1 MLLKTNRP
9 PTDQEK
15 TIIQESMAPAAA
27 KLKAVEVEISKMAA
41 HIDDL
46 KSQAQEAE
54 SKLQRLREQ
63 KAAILQTFQDH
74 RRVLSAIRDVPDD
87 VFREIFIACTAADV
101 PTLSTR
107 YTPLPYVLGRISS
120 GLRHIALTTPAIWT
134 RMDLPFHLYI
144 DEKDRRR
151 GYLTLARMARQWLK
165 RADGLPLSLFIEDS
179 AVSNTRFRNNESD
192 EWNILID
199 VLLSY
204 SAAWKKLSLKSSCQH
219 LSRLLKR
226 ISALTAVDLPLLQSV
241 SLEIACVAPNSGL
254 SNIELL
260 KIPTLKHLSISLE
273 SNKLRR
279 FVVNWA
285 VLTSVSFHGKH
296 EDEGYSRT
304 ELAKIFRQ
312 TKCLV
317 FCDIDVGRS
326 RASDEHYHGKIML
339 PFLKT
344 FYLYDRTFGPLG
356 PSSGTPILTDLITAP
371 VLEIL
376 SISSIFLKSALSD
389 FLQKSPKIWKLYLP
403 YFLDDMSLANTIGFL
418 HHCPSLTVLSLHP
431 PGRGESNQ
439 KSVPDANMLMRAFI
453 EDSDVGVLC
462 PRLQDIKFTGNIDF
476 SLETLQ
482 HFLDGKHSKT
492 PTPGISP
499 WKRVIIDIQG
509 INAMDT
515 HKQILNFVSQKKAEG
530 LQVDAFLEH
539 KKLS

>member
-1 MLLKTNRP
+1 MEPTNARLKTM
-9 PTDQEK
+9 EK
-15 TIIQESMAPAAA
+15 
-27 KLKAVEVEISKMAA
+27 EISDAKA
-41 HIDDL
+41 HIQAL
-46 KSQAQEAE
+46 KSQLERAETVLQHLYEQET
-54 SKLQRLREQ
+54 
-63 KAAILQTFQDH
+63 AILETCKDH
-74 RRVLSAIRDVPDD
+74 HCVLSAVRHLPEDVL
-87 VFREIFIACTAADV
+87 REICLTCVADRI
-101 PTLSTR
+101 PALTSR
-107 YTPLPYVLGRISS
+107 IPLPYVLAQISS
-120 GLRHIALTTPAIWT
+120 EMRHIALTTPIIWA
-134 RMDLPFHLYI
+134 RMKITPHFTSDNFNKWTYM
-144 DEKDRRR
+144 
-151 GYLTLARMARQWLK
+151 TLAN
-165 RADGLPLSLFIEDS
+165 RAIKWFERAAGLPLTLHMWDPTSSTSSQTRVEDG
-179 AVSNTRFRNNESD
+179 ESD
-192 EWNILID
+192 PSSILFD
-199 VLLSY
+199 ALLSY
-204 SAAWKKLSLKSSCQH
+204 STHLKEIKFTSSCH
-219 LSRLLKR
+219 YMSAPMMR
-226 ISALTAVDLPLLQSV
+226 ITALAATDLPMLQSV
-241 SLEIACVAPNSGL
+241 SLVWDHLFLHFVLPNNGSLGIL
-254 SNIELL
+254 TA
-260 KIPTLKHLSISLE
+260 PTLKCVSLVTDMLRSVAVNWAGLTSISLNARLP
-273 SNKLRR
+273 S
-279 FVVNWA
+279 
-285 VLTSVSFHGKH
+285 SC
-296 EDEGYSRT
+296 YSMN
-304 ELAKIFRQ
+304 EMAGILQQ
-312 TKCLV
+312 TKLLI
-317 FCDIDVGRS
+317 FCRISFSGWNRS
-326 RASDEHYHGKIML
+326 GGALYLEKIML

-344 FYLYDRTFGPLG
+344 LYLDDRTFGPLG

-431 PGRGESNQ
+431 PGWGESNQ

-515 HKQILNFVSQKKAEG
+515 RKQILNFVSQKKAEG